1 MNQVKQHA
9 KKLAIALEGTTEFEA
24 LKTAYDN
31 VMEDEEAK
39 ALLEEYRSIQIS
51 LHEKEM
57 QEIEITEEEV
67 ENANKIAEKVEE
79 NKQLYNL
86 LAMEQILHRYISDIS
101 KIITEPLE
109 KLYE

>member
-9 KKLAIALEGTTEFEA
+9 KKLAIALKETTEFEA
-24 LKTAYDN
+24 LETAYEQ
-31 VMEDEEAK
+31 VMKDEEAK
-39 ALLEEYRSIQIS
+39 GILDEYRAIQIA

-57 QEIEITEEEV
+57 QGIEVTEEEL
-67 ENANKIAEKVEE
+67 ETANQIAEKVES

-101 KIITEPLE
+101 KLITEPLE